1 MPSFYLFGLA
11 INLFLTEYQA
21 LQLSST
27 VVLYVKSFF
36 FFYYFLLV
44 HIMLNSFV
52 SQETDVNT
60 HPVISFSAPWEGN
73 EEREV
78 YRI

>member
-1 MPSFYLFGLA
+1 MPSFYPFGLA

-21 LQLSST
+21 PQLSST
-27 VVLYVKSFF
+27 VVLYVKSIFF
-36 FFYYFLLV
+36 FLLV

-60 HPVISFSAPWEGN
+60 HPVISLSAHWEGN
-73 EEREV
+73 EERGV
-78 YRI
+78 YGI